1 MKKKKLSHP
10 RLFTDIKIE
19 NSLATM
25 FFVENKFNQ
34 KGERLINN
42 EIIEIDNEIDCIKS
56 YIFKKNEKEY
66 YNLIKYIKIQKKV
79 LEKHEKARNY
89 DVCKIVKSSIELLN
103 DFDEEFNDWFKSI
116 DYNE

>member
-10 RLFTDIKIE
+10 RLFTDIKTE
-19 NSLATM
+19 NSLATL
-25 FFVENKFNQ
+25 FFIENKFNQ

-79 LEKHEKARNY
+79 LEKHQKARNY
-89 DVCKIVKSSIELLN
+89 DSSRIVESSILVMEKFKN
-103 DFDEEFNDWFKSI
+103 EFDDWFKINKVS
-116 DYNE
+116 